1 MAVDFSIKK
10 KLEMAVWSNRLPRIT
25 LNGGSGGLQTK
36 QP

>member
-1 MAVDFSIKK
+1 MAIDFSIKK
-10 KLEMAVWSNRLPRIT
+10 KLEMAAWSNRLPRIT